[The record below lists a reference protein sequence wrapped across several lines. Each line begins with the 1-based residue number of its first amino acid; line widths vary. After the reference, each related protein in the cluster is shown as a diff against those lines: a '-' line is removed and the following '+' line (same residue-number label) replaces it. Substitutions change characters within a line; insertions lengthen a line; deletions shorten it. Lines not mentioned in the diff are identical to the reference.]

1 MRWYAQDSQPRSGR
15 ANSYQGNKCL
25 KPTFQPPWCMTSIIT
40 GIKIHNLINIG
51 FVFLCI
57 DFKDKD
63 QILKYVRKEIGN
75 FKFILFS
82 RQEDKVV

>member
-1 MRWYAQDSQPRSGR
+1 
-15 ANSYQGNKCL
+15 
-25 KPTFQPPWCMTSIIT
+25 MTSVVT
-40 GIKIHNLINIG
+40 GIKVHNLINIG

-63 QILKYVRKEIGN
+63 QILKYVRKEIAN
-75 FKFILFS
+75 FRFILFS

>member
-1 MRWYAQDSQPRSGR
+1 
-15 ANSYQGNKCL
+15 
-25 KPTFQPPWCMTSIIT
+25 MTSIIT

-57 DFKDKD
+57 DFKDKN